1 MASATAVGSAVRP
14 AVKAGL
20 RRLWRDNET
29 LQLGL
34 NPRRAL
40 VLTGLPSQMC
50 RLLDHLDGSLDVRGI
65 RAAAAELGIDVET
78 TDRFLDSLT
87 AAGVLEDATE
97 VPKLTPEQRRR
108 FAPELASLSLVSS
121 DGGASEL
128 TRRQA
133 ATVCVVGSGM
143 VASSVRTLL
152 GDAGVGQVLISR
164 SVLPADV
171 VVLVSSGPI
180 DVRVRDDLVRRGT
193 PHLFAG
199 VQELTGLVGPL
210 VLPGRSSCLRCQD
223 LHRSARDPCW
233 PLLAAQFAAR
243 PRGFVDPC
251 DTALAAIVAGYAT
264 WQVLA
269 HLGGAGV
276 PPTVNGALEITPPDW
291 QVRRRSWLRH
301 PSCGCSW

>member
-1 MASATAVGSAVRP
+1 MATATAVQGAVRP

-34 NPRRAL
+34 DPRRAL
-40 VLTGLPSQMC
+40 VLTGLPSQMS
-50 RLLDHLDGSLDVRGI
+50 RLLDHLDGSLDLAGV
-65 RAAAAELGIDVET
+65 RAAAAELGIDAGT
-78 TDRFLDSLT
+78 TDRFLDSLAT
-87 AAGVLEDATE
+87 AGALEDATA
-97 VPKLTPEQRRR
+97 VSKLTAEQRRR
-108 FAPELASLSLVSS
+108 FAPELAALSLMSG
-121 DGGASEL
+121 DGGSSEL
-128 TRRQA
+128 ARRQA
-133 ATVCVVGSGM
+133 ATVCVVGGGL
-143 VASSVRTLL
+143 VASSVGTLL
-152 GDAGVGQVLISR
+152 RDAGVGRVLS
-164 SVLPADV
+164 SGTAVPADV
-171 VVLVSSGPI
+171 VVLVSSGPV
-180 DVRVRDDLVRRGT
+180 DVRLRDDLVRRGT

-199 VQELTGLVGPL
+199 VQELSGLVGPL

-223 LHRSARDPCW
+223 LQRSSRDPCW

-243 PRGFVDPC
+243 PRGYVDPC

-269 HLGGAGV
+269 HLGGSST

-291 QVRRRSWLRH
+291 QVRRRSWPRH